1 MREEKEEEQRRQST
15 IPSVSSPSY
24 DSGKSLVIL
33 YDMIR
38 WEEKALYE
46 SAVKKGIKVENL
58 DCKNLTIDLND
69 KSSKHRGKVVLQ
81 RSVGYFKNVHSTAAL
96 EGVGAQVINPLHTAI
111 MCGNKMYAHM
121 ELQKA
126 GIKTPKAV
134 AAFSGESAID
144 VLDNIGYPA
153 VIKPTVG
160 SWGRLIA
167 LLRDKDAAR
176 AVIED
181 RQHMFPLYQIYYFEE
196 YVNRPP
202 RDIRAIVVGNRV
214 VAAIYRY
221 SGEGEWKTNMAL
233 GGHAEMCPI
242 TNELEDICL
251 KASNVMRGQIVGVDL
266 MESNSEGLLVHE
278 VNNTTEFKNTVRV
291 TGIDIPELMIDY
303 ALKRGY

>member
-1 MREEKEEEQRRQST
+1 MRKEEEQQQPPNQTSL
-15 IPSVSSPSY
+15 SSSNLSDKSLILLY
-24 DSGKSLVIL
+24 DS
-33 YDMIR
+33 IR

-46 SAVKKGIKVENL
+46 AAIKKGIKIENVN
-58 DCKNLTIDLND
+58 CKNLMVNLND
-69 KSSKHRGKVVLQ
+69 KNSKYRGQVVLQ
-81 RSVGYFKNVHSTAAL
+81 RSVSYFKNVHSTAAL
-96 EGVGAQVINPLHTAI
+96 QGLGAHVINPLHAAMT
-111 MCGNKMYAHM
+111 CGNKMYAHM
-121 ELQKA
+121 ELEKA
-126 GIKTPKAV
+126 GVKTPKAV
-134 AAFSGESAID
+134 AAFSEDSAIA
-144 VLDNIGYPA
+144 VLDKIGYPA

-181 RQHMFPLYQIYYFEE
+181 REHMFPLYQIYYFEE
-196 YVNRPP
+196 FVKRQP
-202 RDIRAIVVGNRV
+202 RDIRAIVIGDRV

-233 GGHAEMCPI
+233 GGSAEKCPV

-251 KASNVMRGQIVGVDL
+251 KATNAVNGNIVGVDL

-291 TGIDIPELMIDY
+291 TGIDIAGLMIDY
-303 ALKRGY
+303 TLGQGK